1 MHHMAY
7 RWVSL
12 SVCLS
17 VCLSMCLSVCLFV
30 CLSVNQ
36 SDRQLVRTL
45 ECQSVSQSI
54 CHISYSF
61 IHSFIHSVS
70 QSVSQSISQTDRQT
84 DSQSFCQS
92 DRQTGV
98 VLSVDPHIR
107 VGSESCITGQ
117 YVIISTS
124 DFFGKI
130 WQRRDLIW
138 NQQRCCQLVICIEP
152 CSNDYGLPD
161 QAMQKHVN

>member
-1 MHHMAY
+1 MG
-7 RWVSL
+7 L
-12 SVCLS
+12 SV
-17 VCLSMCLSVCLFV
+17 CLSVCLFV
-30 CLSVNQ
+30 CLSVNQSVSQ

-70 QSVSQSISQTDRQT
+70 QSVSQSISQTDRQTDRQT

-152 CSNDYGLPD
+152 WSTDSGLHD
-161 QAMQKHVN
+161 KEMQKHVN